1 MEIVWLGDPA
11 CHAPALVGGKAA
23 NLSRIAGDY
32 FVPPGFC
39 LTVDFFDHT
48 ESKGQRFHEHSSPT
62 LPPTLFEALAS
73 AYKRLAAQCGN
84 AQLPVAVRSSAVEED
99 SYLASFAG
107 AYETSLNVVGVDA
120 IAAAVM
126 RCYASASSPRAITYR
141 RSRGLPM
148 NDVRLALLVQQF
160 VSADVSAVV
169 FSADPMSGGD
179 DKVVINANWG
189 LGESVVAGRVTPD
202 TYVVRKRDL
211 TVVSRLTADKRVIT
225 IAAADGT
232 RDAGVPRVLRKRPVL
247 DDLRAIEMAVLA
259 RDLEAR
265 MGWPVDVECGYRE
278 KRLHVLQCRP
288 VTSLRVRD
296 AQARTV
302 SVREI
307 VATPNASDQPAPCA
321 IVAPPEFPVRWEQ
334 PDDAE
339 LFWTL
344 DRMHVPEPIP
354 PLAEPFLRHCY
365 EHGINLGAKP
375 YSWPFHV
382 RACRINTYW
391 YWTAIPLGVTPQ
403 ELEVLNERSQETFD
417 SAIDRLSDIWQIE
430 VLPEV
435 QQYLT
440 EWKAFDLP
448 GASMPELVA
457 HLERTIA
464 RSERMWEVHFRIGWP
479 MVVALSAFDDLWH
492 DLFSDPGTLEKYR
505 LLQGLDNKS
514 LETDRALWRL
524 SRNARAAPAVR
535 TVLEQC
541 EPGDVLPALER
552 TTDGRTFVADLR
564 AFLEYYGQR
573 GASLLVS
580 DRSWIEDPTPVVE
593 NLQHYVTQP
602 DRDLHAEMASRAATR
617 EHVVAEAQRQVEGY
631 PQAVAE
637 QFAVYLKGAQ
647 EATALQEDHNFWI
660 DQRAVWQVRR
670 VLLEFGRR
678 FTEAGAIER
687 PDDVFYL
694 TLDEVRETATAPP
707 ARDRRAAVRERKA
720 EIERYRTVV
729 PPPALGTNP
738 SRPRPDTPLGRGLDK
753 FFGVPLPPT
762 GEPHVVRGYPGSPGL
777 ARGPAR
783 VVRSL
788 TEVHKVRKGDIL
800 VAEATLPAWTPLFA
814 TVAAVVT
821 DVGGVTSHCAIV
833 AREYGI
839 PAVVGTTVATS
850 VIRDG
855 HLLEVDGQA
864 GTVRILEPSQ

>member
-1 MEIVWLGDPA
+1 
-11 CHAPALVGGKAA
+11 
-23 NLSRIAGDY
+23 
-32 FVPPGFC
+32 
-39 LTVDFFDHT
+39 
-48 ESKGQRFHEHSSPT
+48 
-62 LPPTLFEALAS
+62 
-73 AYKRLAAQCGN
+73 
-84 AQLPVAVRSSAVEED
+84 
-99 SYLASFAG
+99 
-107 AYETSLNVVGVDA
+107 
-120 IAAAVM
+120 
-126 RCYASASSPRAITYR
+126 
-141 RSRGLPM
+141 
-148 NDVRLALLVQQF
+148 
-160 VSADVSAVV
+160 
-169 FSADPMSGGD
+169 
-179 DKVVINANWG
+179 
-189 LGESVVAGRVTPD
+189 
-202 TYVVRKRDL
+202 
-211 TVVSRLTADKRVIT
+211 
-225 IAAADGT
+225 
-232 RDAGVPRVLRKRPVL
+232 LRKRPVL
-247 DDLRAIEMAVLA
+247 DDPRAIEMAALA

-265 MGWPVDVECGYRE
+265 MGWPVDVECSSGE

-288 VTSLRVRD
+288 VTSLRIRD
-296 AQARTV
+296 ALPGTV
-302 SVREI
+302 LLREM
-307 VATPNASDQPAPCA
+307 VSTADASEQPAPSA

-334 PDDAE
+334 PDDAD

-344 DRMHVPEPIP
+344 ERMHVPEPFP

-365 EHGINLGAKP
+365 EHGVNLGARP

-391 YWTAIPLGVTPQ
+391 YWTAIPLRLAPQ

-440 EWKAFDLP
+440 EWEAFDLP

-457 HLERTIA
+457 HLEKTIVRSA
-464 RSERMWEVHFRIGWP
+464 RVWEVHFRIGWP

-492 DLFSDPGTLEKYR
+492 DLFSETKALEQYR

-541 EPGDVLPALER
+541 EPRDVLPALER
-552 TTDGRTFVADLR
+552 TTDGRAFVADVR

-580 DRSWIEDPTPVVE
+580 DPSWIEDPTPVVK
-593 NLQHYVTQP
+593 NLQHYVVQP

-617 EHVVAEAQRQVEGY
+617 ECAVAEARRQVAGY

-637 QFAVYLKGAQ
+637 QFALYLKGAQ

-660 DQRAVWQVRR
+660 DQRAVYQVRR

-678 FTEAGAIER
+678 FTEAGAIQR

-694 TLDEVRETATAPP
+694 PLDEVRETASAP
-707 ARDRRAAVRERKA
+707 AGCDRRAAVRERKA

-738 SRPRPDTPLGRGLDK
+738 CRPRPDTPLGRGLDK

-762 GEPHVVRGYPGSPGL
+762 GESHVVRGYPGSSGL

-783 VVRSL
+783 VVRTL
-788 TEVHKVRKGDIL
+788 TEVNRVRKGDIL
-800 VAEATLPAWTPLFA
+800 VAETTMPAWTPLFA

-864 GTVRILEPSQ
+864 GTVRLLESRQ